1 MTKTRTSML
10 DKIPTRNFDLA
21 KKDLMRVSLFE
32 MNAIAPD
39 PDQPRKRFD
48 NESLEELSNSI
59 RKHGLLQPILLK
71 KNTDGK
77 GYVIIA
83 GERRWRASKLAKREK
98 IEGILTNGN
107 SAEIALIEN
116 VQRENLTPIEEA
128 FAYKRLMD
136 QREISQGEL
145 AQIVGKKRNTVN
157 EVLRITT
164 LPDDIL
170 AEMEDYPHIT
180 KSQLIIIS
188 KEVIENKRTRLWA
201 AAKQGRLTVRDTK
214 ADRAE
219 TKRQSDLTPAERG
232 VKAIDQAVQRLEKIK
247 DFSDEQIVS
256 LRKIRTLFSKVIKEN
271 SGGGGRP
278 TPP

>member
-1 MTKTRTSML
+1 ML

-32 MNAIAPD
+32 MNAIVPD

-48 NESLEELSNSI
+48 NESLKELSKSI
-59 RKHGLLQPILLK
+59 KKHGLLQPILLK
-71 KNTDGK
+71 KNSDGK

-98 IEGILTNGN
+98 IEGILTSGN

-136 QREISQGEL
+136 QREISQGDL

-164 LPDDIL
+164 LPDAIL
-170 AEMEDYPHIT
+170 AEMDDYPHIT

-188 KEVIENKRTRLWA
+188 KEVGENKRARLWA
-201 AAKQGRLTVRDTK
+201 AAKQGRLTVRDTR

-219 TKRQSDLTPAERG
+219 TKRQSDLTPSERG
-232 VKAIDQAVQRLEKIK
+232 VKVIDQAVQRLEKIE
-247 DFSDEQIVS
+247 DFNDEQIVS
-256 LRKIRTLFSKVIKEN
+256 LRKIRTRFSKIIKEN
-271 SGGGGRP
+271 
-278 TPP
+278 